1 MKSRKGLK
9 SPFLARDLKIRPS
22 EFTWLQ
28 WSVCPLNDV
37 PPNDVAQKKG

>member
-1 MKSRKGLK
+1 MKSRKDLK
-9 SPFLARDLKIRPS
+9 SPFLARDLKIRPY

-28 WSVCPLNDV
+28 WSGCPLDDV